1 MYIIVEKYGCAAFMI
16 YETTNYYYILIIK
29 NSILDGIM
37 NFIRTLNGEITKTPP
52 IWIMRQAGRYMQ
64 DYRNVRSTEKN
75 FIEFCLNPEKA
86 SNVTCQPIQK
96 FGMDAAIIF
105 SDILLVLHMMK
116 YQVTFIKNE
125 GPKLHKLNLG
135 EPLLS
140 PKWDIYLENL
150 KPVSKAIK
158 LTRVKLDKCENTK
171 DTPIIGFS
179 GSPWTLFTYLTEGGS
194 SKDFPNARKFLWAD
208 HANSKQIFDILTQA
222 IIHFLELQ
230 IKAGVNAIMLFD
242 SWAGS
247 IPARFRNEFVY
258 QPTKIITQTL
268 RKKYLHIPI
277 ICLPKSIG
285 EGIVEFVDIVQPNCV
300 AVDHLTDIEFV
311 HKSISKEIVIQ
322 GNIDPLCL
330 VTGGDVLKK
339 EVDYLLNLITDRPYI
354 FNLGHGIVPE
364 TPEQNVAEIIS
375 YIREKNIG
383 LSNS

>member
-1 MYIIVEKYGCAAFMI
+1 VEKYVCIAFMI
-16 YETTNYYYILIIK
+16 YETTNYYYISII
-29 NSILDGIM
+29 NNNILDSIM
-37 NFIRTLNGEITKTPP
+37 NFIKTLNGELTKTPP
-52 IWIMRQAGRYMQ
+52 IWIMRQAGRYLQ
-64 DYRNVRSTEKN
+64 SYRNVRKTERN

-105 SDILLVLHMMK
+105 SDILLILHMLDYK
-116 YQVTFIKNE
+116 VTFVNNE
-125 GPKLHKLNLG
+125 GPKLHKLELG
-135 EPLLS
+135 ELLLP
-140 PKWDIYLENL
+140 PKWDTYLTNL
-150 KPVSKAIK
+150 QPVSEAIK
-158 LTRVKLDKCENTK
+158 LTRVKLDKSKNTK

-179 GSPWTLFTYLTEGGS
+179 GSPWTLFTYLIEGGS

-208 HANSKQIFDILTQA
+208 HANSKQIFDILTHA

-230 IKAGVNAIMLFD
+230 MKAGVNAIMLFD

-258 QPTKIITQTL
+258 QPTKTITQTL
-268 RKKYLHIPI
+268 RQKYPRIPI

-311 HKSISKEIVIQ
+311 HKSIPKEVVIQ

-375 YIREKNIG
+375 YIREKKIG
-383 LSNS
+383 LSIS

>member
-1 MYIIVEKYGCAAFMI
+1 MYIAVENYGCVAFMI
-16 YETTNYYYILIIK
+16 YETTNSYYILII
-29 NSILDGIM
+29 NNNILDSIM
-37 NFIRTLNGEITKTPP
+37 NFIKTLNGEITKTPP

-64 DYRNVRSTEKN
+64 NYRNIRSTEKN

-105 SDILLVLHMMK
+105 SDILLILHMLNH
-116 YQVTFIKNE
+116 QVTFVKNE

-140 PKWDIYLENL
+140 PKWDIYLANL
-150 KPVSKAIK
+150 QPVSEAIK
-158 LTRVKLDKCENTK
+158 LTRVKLDKSENTK

-208 HANSKQIFDILTQA
+208 HANSKQIFDILTHA

-230 IKAGVNAIMLFD
+230 IKAGVDAIMLFD

-258 QPTKIITQTL
+258 QPTKTITQTL
-268 RKKYLHIPI
+268 RQKYPRIPI

-311 HKSISKEIVIQ
+311 HKSIPKEVVIQ

-375 YIREKNIG
+375 YIREKKIG
-383 LSNS
+383 LSIS

>member
-1 MYIIVEKYGCAAFMI
+1 VEKYVWFAFMI
-16 YETTNYYYILIIK
+16 YEATNYYYIFII
-29 NSILDGIM
+29 NNNILDNIM
-37 NFIRTLNGEITKTPP
+37 NFIKTLNGELTKTPP
-52 IWIMRQAGRYMQ
+52 IWIMRQAGRYLQ
-64 DYRNVRSTEKN
+64 SYRNVRKTEKD

-105 SDILLVLHMMK
+105 SDILLILHMLN
-116 YQVTFIKNE
+116 YQVTFVNNE
-125 GPKLHKLNLG
+125 GPKLRKLELG
-135 EPLLS
+135 ELLLP
-140 PKWDIYLENL
+140 PKWDTYLTNL
-150 KPVSKAIK
+150 QPVNEAIK
-158 LTRVKLDKCENTK
+158 LTRIKLDKSENTK

-194 SKDFPNARKFLWAD
+194 SKDFTNARKFLWAD
-208 HANSKQIFDILTQA
+208 HANSEQIFDVLTQA
-222 IIHFLELQ
+222 IIHFLEIQ

-247 IPARFRNEFVY
+247 IPARFRNKFVY
-258 QPTKIITQTL
+258 QPTKTITQTL
-268 RKKYLHIPI
+268 RKKYPHIPF

-311 HKSISKEIVIQ
+311 HRSIPKDIAIQ

-330 VTGGDVLKK
+330 VTGGYVLKK

-364 TPEQNVAEIIS
+364 TPEENVAEIMS

-383 LSNS
+383 LSIS

>member
-1 MYIIVEKYGCAAFMI
+1 MI
-16 YETTNYYYILIIK
+16 YETTNNYYIFIIK
-29 NSILDGIM
+29 NNIIDSIM
-37 NFIRTLNGEITKTPP
+37 NFIKTLNGEITKTPP

-64 DYRNVRSTEKN
+64 DYRDVRSTEKN

-105 SDILLVLHMMK
+105 SDILLILHMLNHE
-116 YQVTFIKNE
+116 VTFIKNK
-125 GPKLHKLNLG
+125 GPKLHKLNVN

-140 PKWDIYLENL
+140 PNWDTYLANL
-150 KPVSKAIK
+150 KPVSDAIQ
-158 LTRVKLDKCENTK
+158 LTRVKLDENENTK

-230 IKAGVNAIMLFD
+230 IKAGVNAVMLFD

-268 RKKYLHIPI
+268 RQKYPHIPI

-311 HKSISKEIVIQ
+311 HRSIPKDIAIQ

-330 VTGGDVLKK
+330 VTGGYVLKK

-364 TPEQNVAEIIS
+364 TPEENVADIMS

-383 LSNS
+383 LSIS

>member
-1 MYIIVEKYGCAAFMI
+1 
-16 YETTNYYYILIIK
+16 
-29 NSILDGIM
+29 M
-37 NFIRTLNGEITKTPP
+37 NFIKTLNGEITKIPP

-64 DYRNVRSTEKN
+64 DYRDVRSTEKN

-86 SNVTCQPIQK
+86 SNVTCQPIEK

-105 SDILLVLHMMK
+105 SDILLILHMLNH
-116 YQVTFIKNE
+116 QVTFVENE

-135 EPLLS
+135 EPLLLH
-140 PKWDIYLENL
+140 KWDTYLANL
-150 KPVSKAIK
+150 QPVSEAIK
-158 LTRVKLDKCENTK
+158 LTRVKLDKSENTK
-171 DTPIIGFS
+171 NTPIIGFS
-179 GSPWTLFTYLTEGGS
+179 GCPWTLFTYLTEGGS

-208 HANSKQIFDILTQA
+208 HANSKQIFDMLTQA

-258 QPTKIITQTL
+258 QPTKTITQTL
-268 RKKYLHIPI
+268 RQKYPRIPI

-285 EGIVEFVDIVQPNCV
+285 EGIIEFVDIVQPDCV

-311 HKSISKEIVIQ
+311 HKSIPKEVVIQ

-330 VTGGDVLKK
+330 VTGGDVLKR
-339 EVDYLLNLITDRPYI
+339 EIDYLLNLITDRPYI

-375 YIREKNIG
+375 YIREKKIG
-383 LSNS
+383 LSIS

>member
-1 MYIIVEKYGCAAFMI
+1 MEKYVYIAFMI
-16 YETTNYYYILIIK
+16 YETTNYYYISII
-29 NSILDGIM
+29 NNNILDSIM
-37 NFIRTLNGEITKTPP
+37 NFIKTLNGELTKTPP
-52 IWIMRQAGRYMQ
+52 IWIMRQAGRYLQ
-64 DYRNVRSTEKN
+64 SYRNVRKTEKD

-105 SDILLVLHMMK
+105 SDILLILHMLNH
-116 YQVTFIKNE
+116 QVTFVKNA
-125 GPKLHKLNLG
+125 GPKLHKLELG
-135 EPLLS
+135 ELLLP
-140 PKWDIYLENL
+140 PKWDTYLTNL
-150 KPVSKAIK
+150 QPVSEAIK
-158 LTRVKLDKCENTK
+158 LTRVKLDKSENTK

-194 SKDFPNARKFLWAD
+194 SKDFPNARKYLWAD
-208 HANSKQIFDILTQA
+208 RANSEKIFDVLTQA
-222 IIHFLELQ
+222 IIHFLEIQ

-247 IPARFRNEFVY
+247 IPARFRNKFVY
-258 QPTKIITQTL
+258 KPTKTITQTL
-268 RKKYLHIPI
+268 RKKYPHIPF

-311 HKSISKEIVIQ
+311 HKSIPKEVVIQ

-364 TPEQNVAEIIS
+364 TPEENVAEIIS

-383 LSNS
+383 LSIS